1 MRIVTCLVAL
11 LLAPQLA
18 LDSTAQNLLD
28 EAKRYYDAAAYE
40 DALAALSK
48 VERSS
53 GSQIVQ
59 VEQYRAFCFI
69 ALGRAADAQGAVAAL
84 VNADPLYVPAA
95 SPRVLS
101 VVSEIRRN
109 LLPSVA
115 RRLLDNGRNAFAQKN
130 FDEAR
135 ESFQLLLRVLDD
147 PAIHGRPEVQDF
159 RVLAEGFAALMNAT
173 PVPTPTSA
181 GAAAADTTEAKT
193 TGPAPA
199 AVPVV
204 VPPVAVREVLP
215 PWVPPD
221 QLTAKFEYTGT
232 LRITI
237 GVDGRVKAATI
248 QDRSHASYDLR
259 LLEAAR
265 TWIYKPATRDGEP
278 VEFDKL
284 LEIKL
289 RGPEIGTRA
298 PLSGRSR

>member
-1 MRIVTCLVAL
+1 MRTFTCLVAL

-18 LDSTAQNLLD
+18 LPSAAQSFLD

-40 DALAALSK
+40 DALTALSK

-69 ALGRAADAQGAVAAL
+69 ALGRAADAQQAVAAL
-84 VNADPLYVPAA
+84 VDADPLYVPSA

-101 VVSEIRRN
+101 VVSDIRRN
-109 LLPSVA
+109 VLPSVA

-147 PAIHGRPEVQDF
+147 PAMQGRPEIQDL
-159 RVLAEGFAALMNAT
+159 RILAEGFAALMDAT
-173 PVPTPTSA
+173 PVPTPPA
-181 GAAAADTTEAKT
+181 GGVEAADTTAAKT
-193 TGPAPA
+193 TEP
-199 AVPVV
+199 
-204 VPPVAVREVLP
+204 VPPVSVIVPPVVIREVLP
-215 PWVPPD
+215 PWLPPD
-221 QLTAKFEYTGT
+221 QLTAKFEYSGT

-237 GVDGRVKAATI
+237 GVDGRVKSAI
-248 QDRSHASYDLR
+248 MLDRSHAAYDLR

-265 TWIYKPATRDGEP
+265 SWVYKPATRDGEP
-278 VEFDKL
+278 VEYDKR
-284 LEIKL
+284 LEIQL
-289 RGPEIGTRA
+289 RRPE
-298 PLSGRSR
+298 GRERP